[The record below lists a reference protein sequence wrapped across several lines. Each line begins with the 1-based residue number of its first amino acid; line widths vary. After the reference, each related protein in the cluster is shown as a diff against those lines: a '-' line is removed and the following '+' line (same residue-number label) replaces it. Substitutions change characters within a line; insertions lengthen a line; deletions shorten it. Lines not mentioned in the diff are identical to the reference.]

1 MCRAAASLRRP
12 EHGPLSIA
20 ARAADYGHV
29 LARHAL
35 EGLAAWMQDESLD
48 PVAEVDAAERA
59 AVTQVLEETRDA
71 R

>member
-1 MCRAAASLRRP
+1 M
-12 EHGPLSIA
+12 
-20 ARAADYGHV
+20 
-29 LARHAL
+29 LARLAL
-35 EGLAAWMQDESLD
+35 DGLAAWRQDESLD